1 MIFTEVRMSIKRR
14 IKALDG
20 KNTNQRIPLSLI
32 VITYQDGTMR
42 TDGRVIT
49 QDEIDKVKNLKAII

>member
-1 MIFTEVRMSIKRR
+1 MSIKRR